1 MKTTRMM
8 EFLFV
13 NIATPFVLY
22 TLRDAAPSFL
32 LYLFEN
38 LHFVEKR
45 RWDHASAM
53 FKFLSSRYVLLL
65 LCIWHVVHPW
75 EWSTAGLHF

>member
-1 MKTTRMM
+1 MKTRRMM

-22 TLRDAAPSFL
+22 TLRDTAPSFL

-38 LHFVEKR
+38 LHFGE
-45 RWDHASAM
+45 AQM
-53 FKFLSSRYVLLL
+53 GSR
-65 LCIWHVVHPW
+65 
-75 EWSTAGLHF
+75 